1 MRKILLGLVLSFLL
15 FVVGSSGGNTKDPKY
30 LKLIENCADKLSEP
44 ARREEVR
51 DYRKLLN
58 GLTGGESPEFKKQ
71 YKQRIKTIENLLKLS
86 FSEKRTYLV
95 YQPALFQCEK
105 NWERDPVA
113 FKSRWE

>member
-1 MRKILLGLVLSFLL
+1 MRKILLDLVLSFLL
-15 FVVGSSGGNTKDPKY
+15 FVLGISSGNTKDPKY
-30 LKLIENCADKLSEP
+30 FKLIENCADKLSEP
-44 ARREEVR
+44 ARREEIS

-58 GLTGGESPEFKKQ
+58 GLTGRESPEFKKQ
-71 YKQRIKTIENLLKLS
+71 YKQRIKTIENLLKLP